1 MLVHKVVAGFQ
12 FAAVVMNVDKQVDV
26 DGVASNTQAQVA
38 FQEVYDLLGAAAVG
52 QVGSRSRRP

>member
-1 MLVHKVVAGFQ
+1 VVAGFQ